1 MKEHELVRK
10 PCPADEPGASERPCA
25 LIPRK
30 TLFGNPERTAVT
42 ISHDGTRIAYLAP
55 LDGVLNVWVAP
66 LDAIADAAPVTRDR
80 GRGIRSCFWAYHPRF
95 ILYLQDRAGDENW
108 HLFATDVETG
118 AARDLTPF
126 DGVQALLQETSDKF
140 PEEVLIGLNRRD
152 PSLHDLYRVNIL
164 TGAARL
170 VARNDIGAN
179 RFVADRDLNPRL
191 AVVIPPEGGSRVL
204 ALSAS
209 GRWEPFMAIG
219 AEDDLTTQPLG
230 VDADGRTL
238 YLLDSRGRDT
248 SALVAIDLDT
258 GVEQELA
265 WHPRADAGVQV
276 HHPVTRRPQ
285 AVAFDH
291 QFRSWTMLD
300 QEVAGDFE
308 TITNKSQGQVQSI
321 SRSLD
326 QRRWI
331 VSCDRDDGPETYYR
345 YDRES
350 GRLTYL
356 FSSRPELER
365 HSLARMHSAVVP
377 SRDRLDIVVYY
388 SLPVGFGG
396 GDALRPREPLPTV
409 LLVHGG
415 PWSRDYWG
423 YHPVHQLLANRGYA
437 VVSVNYR
444 GSHGFGKAFL
454 NAGDREWAGRMHDD
468 LIDVVDWAVD
478 QEIADRDRVAI
489 MGGSYGGYATLV
501 GLTFTPE
508 VFACGV
514 DIVGPSN
521 LNTLLDTTPP
531 YWKPMLAL
539 LRARVGDNSTADG
552 RRFLAERSP
561 LSRVDRIVRP
571 LLIGQGANDPRVKQ
585 AESDQIVQAMTQ
597 RGIPVTYLLYPDE
610 GHGFARP
617 ENNLSFMAVAESFL
631 ARCLGGR
638 FQPVGD
644 DFAGSSIEVVAGAD
658 QIPGLVS
665 DR

>member
-1 MKEHELVRK
+1 MKEHER
-10 PCPADEPGASERPCA
+10 E

-42 ISHDGTRIAYLAP
+42 ISHDGKRIAYLAP

-66 LDAIADAAPVTRDR
+66 LDAMADAAPVTRDQ
-80 GRGIRSCFWAYHPRF
+80 GRGIRIYSWAYHPRF

-108 HLFATDVETG
+108 HLYAADVETG
-118 AARDLTPF
+118 TVRDLTPY
-126 DGVQALLQETSDKF
+126 DGVQANLQETSDRF

-164 TGAARL
+164 TGATRL
-170 VARNDIGAN
+170 VTRNDIGAN
-179 RFVADRDLNPRL
+179 RFVTDRDLNPRL
-191 AVVIPPEGGSRVL
+191 AVVVPPEGGSRVL
-204 ALSAS
+204 ALAAS
-209 GRWEPFMAIG
+209 GRWEPFLTIA
-219 AEDDLTTQPLG
+219 AEDDMTTQPLG
-230 VDADGRTL
+230 FDADGHTL

-248 SALVAIDLDT
+248 SALVAMDLDT
-258 GVEQELA
+258 GVDRELA
-265 WHPRADAGVQV
+265 RNPRSDAAFQV
-276 HHPVTRRPQ
+276 HHPVSRRPQ
-285 AVAFDH
+285 AVAFDY
-291 QFRSWTMLD
+291 QFRTWTVLD
-300 QEVAGDFE
+300 EALAADFE
-308 TITNKSQGQVQSI
+308 RIASQSKGQVQSI

-331 VSCDRDDGPETYYR
+331 VTCDRDDGPAAYYR

-350 GRLTYL
+350 GRVTYL

-365 HSLARMHSAVVP
+365 HALARMHSAVVP
-377 SRDRLDIVVYY
+377 SRDQLDMVVYY
-388 SLPVGFGG
+388 SLPVGSATD
-396 GDALRPREPLPTV
+396 DAQRPREPLPTV

-415 PWSRDYWG
+415 PWSRDSWG
-423 YHPVHQLLANRGYA
+423 YHPVHQLLASRGYA
-437 VVSVNYR
+437 VVSANYR
-444 GSHGFGKAFL
+444 GSHGFGKAFV
-454 NAGDREWAGRMHDD
+454 NAGDREWAARMHDD

-478 QEIADRDRVAI
+478 QGIADRERVAI

-521 LNTLLDTTPP
+521 LNTLLDTVPP
-531 YWKPMLAL
+531 YWKPMLTL
-539 LRARVGDNSTADG
+539 LRARVGDNSTAEG

-585 AESDQIVQAMTQ
+585 AESDQIVAAMTE
-597 RGIPVTYLLYPDE
+597 RGIPVTYLRYPDE

-617 ENNLSFMAVAESFL
+617 ENNLSFMAVAEAFL

-638 FQPVGD
+638 YQPVDD
-644 DFAGSSIEVVAGAD
+644 DFAASSIEVVAGAE
-658 QIPGLVS
+658 QIPGLA
-665 DR
+665 

>member
-1 MKEHELVRK
+1 MREHE
-10 PCPADEPGASERPCA
+10 

-66 LDAIADAAPVTRDR
+66 LEAIADAMPVTRDR

-95 ILYLQDRAGDENW
+95 ILYLQDGDGDENW

-118 AARDLTPF
+118 AARDLTPHA
-126 DGVQALLQETSDKF
+126 GVQALLQETSDKF

-164 TGAARL
+164 TGAERL

-209 GRWEPFMAIG
+209 GRWEPFMTIG

-248 SALVAIDLDT
+248 SALVAMDLDT

-265 WHPRADAGVQV
+265 RHPCADAAFPV

-285 AVAFDH
+285 AVAFDY
-291 QFRSWTMLD
+291 QFRAWTVLD

-308 TITNKSQGQVQSI
+308 RIANQSQGQVQSI

-331 VSCDRDDGPETYYR
+331 VSCDRDDGPSSYYR

-365 HSLARMHSAVVP
+365 HALARMHSAVVP

-388 SLPVGFGG
+388 SLPVGSAA
-396 GDALRPREPLPTV
+396 DDTPRPRDPLPTV

-415 PWSRDYWG
+415 PWSRDAWG

-521 LNTLLDTTPP
+521 LNTLLDTIPP

-539 LRARVGDNSTADG
+539 LRARVGDNSTAGG

-597 RGIPVTYLLYPDE
+597 RGIPVTYLRYPDE

-631 ARCLGGR
+631 ARRLGGR
-638 FQPVGD
+638 YQPVDD
-644 DFAGSSIEVVAGAD
+644 DFAGSSIEVVAGAE
-658 QIPGLVS
+658 QIPGLAS

>member
-1 MKEHELVRK
+1 MEDHER
-10 PCPADEPGASERPCA
+10 E

-66 LDAIADAAPVTRDR
+66 LDAIADAAPVTRDQ
-80 GRGIRSCFWAYHPRF
+80 GRGIRIYSWAYHPRF

-108 HLFATDVETG
+108 HLYAADVETG
-118 AARDLTPF
+118 TVRDLTPY
-126 DGVQALLQETSDKF
+126 DGVQANLQETSDRF

-164 TGAARL
+164 TGATRL
-170 VARNDIGAN
+170 IARNDIGAN
-179 RFVADRDLNPRL
+179 GFVTDRDLNPRL
-191 AVVIPPEGGSRVL
+191 AVVVPPEGGSRVL
-204 ALSAS
+204 ARSAS
-209 GRWEPFMAIG
+209 GRWEPFLTIA
-219 AEDDLTTQPLG
+219 AEDDLTTQPLCF
-230 VDADGRTL
+230 DADGHTL

-248 SALVAIDLDT
+248 SALVAMDLRTAVDR
-258 GVEQELA
+258 ELA
-265 WHPRADAGVQV
+265 RNPRADAAFQV

-285 AVAFDH
+285 AVAFDY
-291 QFRSWTMLD
+291 QFRTWTVLD
-300 QEVAGDFE
+300 EALAADFE
-308 TITNKSQGQVQSI
+308 RIGSQSKGQVQSI

-331 VSCDRDDGPETYYR
+331 VTCDRDDGPDTYYR

-356 FSSRPELER
+356 FSSRPDLER
-365 HSLARMHSAVVP
+365 HALARMHSAVVR
-377 SRDRLDIVVYY
+377 SRDQLDIVVYY
-388 SLPVGFGG
+388 SLPVGSAAD
-396 GDALRPREPLPTV
+396 DAKRPREPLPAI

-415 PWSRDYWG
+415 PWSRDSWG

-444 GSHGFGKAFL
+444 GSHGFGKEFV

-468 LIDVVDWAVD
+468 LIDVVEWAVD

-521 LNTLLDTTPP
+521 LNTLLDTVPP

-539 LRARVGDNSTADG
+539 LRARVGDNSTAEG

-585 AESDQIVQAMTQ
+585 AESDQIVAAMTE

-638 FQPVGD
+638 YQPVDD
-644 DFAGSSIEVVAGAD
+644 DFAASSIEVVAGAE
-658 QIPGLVS
+658 QIPGLAS

>member
-1 MKEHELVRK
+1 
-10 PCPADEPGASERPCA
+10 
-25 LIPRK
+25 
-30 TLFGNPERTAVT
+30 VT

-66 LDAIADAAPVTRDR
+66 LEAIADAAPVTRDR

-108 HLFATDVETG
+108 HLFAADVESG
-118 AARDLTPF
+118 AARDLTPH
-126 DGVQALLQETSDKF
+126 DGVHALLQETSDKF

-170 VARNDIGAN
+170 VVRNDIGAN

-209 GRWEPFMAIG
+209 GRWEPFMTIG
-219 AEDDLTTQPLG
+219 AEDDLTTQPLC

-258 GVEQELA
+258 GMAQELA
-265 WHPRADAGVQV
+265 RHPRADAAFQV

-285 AVAFDH
+285 AVAFDY
-291 QFRSWTMLD
+291 QFRTWTVLD
-300 QEVAGDFE
+300 ETVAGDFE
-308 TITNKSQGQVQSI
+308 RIANQSRGQVQSL

-331 VSCDRDDGPETYYR
+331 VTCDRDDGPASYFR

-365 HSLARMHSAVVP
+365 HSLAPMRTAVVP
-377 SRDRLDIVVYY
+377 SRDRLELVVYY
-388 SLPVGFGG
+388 SLAPGSVPD
-396 GDALRPREPLPTV
+396 DAPRPREPLPTV

-437 VVSVNYR
+437 VVSANYR
-444 GSHGFGKAFL
+444 GSHGFGKGFV

-539 LRARVGDNSTADG
+539 LRARVGDNSTAEG

-571 LLIGQGANDPRVKQ
+571 LLIGQGANDPRAKQ

-597 RGIPVTYLLYPDE
+597 RGIPVTYLLYRDE

-617 ENNLSFMAVAESFL
+617 ENNLSFMAVAEAFL

-638 FQPVGD
+638 FQPVDD

-658 QIPGLVS
+658 QIRGLAS